1 MSRRL
6 MDLSGKIENGLLDV
20 FRDVSKVA
28 ASLGIPFFVIGA
40 TARDIVLDY
49 GFGIQPSRAT
59 RDLDLGV
66 QVADWEE
73 FQALTNGL
81 VASGEFT
88 TSPAAQRFF
97 HKKSSLPVDIVPFG
111 KIAAIG
117 DAISWPPEHA
127 VEMNILGFEE
137 VHAHAWAVRLSNDLE
152 IPFASPAGWALL
164 KIISWNDRDR
174 SASQKDA
181 QDLALILRNYVQAGN
196 VDRLYD
202 EEGALFQEEEY
213 EFEYAGARLLGRDL
227 AKIAKLETVQAVMDI
242 LERET
247 REQSQYRLVA
257 EMSATRIAEAEHFE
271 YHLKL
276 LLKLKQGICAGSCL
290 AGSQGRQNAALK
302 GEKPKRTKR
311 A

>member
-6 MDLSGKIENGLLDV
+6 MDLSGKIEDPLLGV

-28 ASLGIPFFVIGA
+28 ASFGIPFFVIGA
-40 TARDIVLDY
+40 TARDIALDY

-73 FQALTNGL
+73 FQALTKGL
-81 VASGEFT
+81 VASGEFV
-88 TSPAAQRFF
+88 TSSATQRFF

-111 KIAAIG
+111 EIAASKG
-117 DAISWPPEHA
+117 AILWPLENA
-127 VEMNILGFEE
+127 VEMNVLGFEE
-137 VHAHAWAVRLSNDLE
+137 AYVHAWAVRLSNDLE
-152 IPFASPAGWALL
+152 ISFASPAGWVLL

-174 SASQKDA
+174 SASLKDA

-196 VDRLYD
+196 ADRLYD

-227 AKIAKLETVQAVMDI
+227 AKIAKPETVQAVMDI
-242 LERET
+242 IEMET
-247 REQSQYRLVA
+247 NEQSQYRLVA

-276 LLKLKQGICAGSCL
+276 LLKMKQGISEVIGV
-290 AGSQGRQNAALK
+290 GYNAS
-302 GEKPKRTKR
+302 
-311 A
+311 

>member
-6 MDLSGKIENGLLDV
+6 MDLSGKIESGLLGV
-20 FRDVSKVA
+20 IRDVSKVA

-59 RDLDLGV
+59 LDLDLGV
-66 QVADWEE
+66 RVADWEE
-73 FQALTNGL
+73 FQALTKGL
-81 VASGEFT
+81 VASGAFT

-97 HKKSSLPVDIVPFG
+97 HQKSSFPVDIVPFG
-111 KIAAIG
+111 KISAIG
-117 DAISWPPEHA
+117 GAISWPPEHE

-137 VHAHAWAVRLSNDLE
+137 AYAHAWMVQLSSDLE
-152 IPFASPAGWALL
+152 ICFASPAGWALL

-174 SASQKDA
+174 SARMKDA
-181 QDLALILRNYVQAGN
+181 QDLALILRNYAEAGN
-196 VDRLYD
+196 VDRLYG
-202 EEGALFQEEEY
+202 EESALFQAEEY

-227 AKIAKLETVQAVMDI
+227 AKIAKPETVRSVLEV

-247 REQSQYRLVA
+247 REQLQYRLVA
-257 EMSATRIAEAEHFE
+257 EMDVNRIAEAEHFE

-276 LLKLKQGICAGSCL
+276 LLKLKQGISEVV
-290 AGSQGRQNAALK
+290 K
-302 GEKPKRTKR
+302 GGY
-311 A
+311 

>member
-1 MSRRL
+1 
-6 MDLSGKIENGLLDV
+6 MDLSGKIESGLLGV

-28 ASLGIPFFVIGA
+28 ASLGISFFVIGA

-73 FQALTNGL
+73 FQALTKGL
-81 VASGEFT
+81 VASGEFV
-88 TSPAAQRFF
+88 TSPATQRFF

-111 KIAAIG
+111 KIAASKG
-117 DAISWPPEHA
+117 AILWPPENA

-137 VHAHAWAVRLSNDLE
+137 AYAHAWVVRLSNDLE

-174 SASQKDA
+174 SASLKDA
-181 QDLALILRNYVQAGN
+181 QDLALILRSYVQAGN
-196 VDRLYD
+196 ADRLYD
-202 EEGALFQEEEY
+202 EEGVLFQEEEY

-227 AKIAKLETVQAVMDI
+227 AKIAKPETVQAIMDI
-242 LERET
+242 LEMET
-247 REQSQYRLVA
+247 NEQSQYRLVA
-257 EMSATRIAEAEHFE
+257 EMSATRIAEAERFE
-271 YHLKL
+271 DRLKL
-276 LLKLKQGICAGSCL
+276 LLKLKQGISEVIGVSC
-290 AGSQGRQNAALK
+290 NAS
-302 GEKPKRTKR
+302 
-311 A
+311 

>member
-1 MSRRL
+1 
-6 MDLSGKIENGLLDV
+6 MDLSGKIESGLLGV
-20 FRDVSKVA
+20 FSDVSKVA

-59 RDLDLGV
+59 LDLDLGV
-66 QVADWEE
+66 RVADWEE
-73 FQALTNGL
+73 FQALTEGL
-81 VASGEFT
+81 VASGAFT

-97 HKKSSLPVDIVPFG
+97 HKKSSFPIDIVPFG
-111 KIAAIG
+111 KISAIG
-117 DAISWPPEHA
+117 GTILWPPEHE

-137 VHAHAWAVRLSNDLE
+137 AYTHAWVVQLSNDLE
-152 IPFASPAGWALL
+152 ICFASPAGWALL

-174 SASQKDA
+174 SARMKDA

-196 VDRLYD
+196 ADRLYD

-227 AKIAKLETVQAVMDI
+227 AKIAKPETVQAVMDI
-242 LERET
+242 IEMET
-247 REQSQYRLVA
+247 NEQSQYRLVA

-276 LLKLKQGICAGSCL
+276 LLKLKQGISEVIGV
-290 AGSQGRQNAALK
+290 GYNAS
-302 GEKPKRTKR
+302 
-311 A
+311 